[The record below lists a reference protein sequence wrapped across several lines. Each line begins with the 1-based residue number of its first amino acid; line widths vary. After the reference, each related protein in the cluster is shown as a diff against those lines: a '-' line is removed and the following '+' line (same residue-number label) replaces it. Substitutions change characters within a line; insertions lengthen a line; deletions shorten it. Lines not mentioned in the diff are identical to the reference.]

1 MTKPKKRR
9 KRKPKTIGRM
19 TQSRGDWNGI
29 NPVTKI
35 KEGKKKRNER
45 KEIKR
50 KLKEGD
56 FDG

>member
-1 MTKPKKRR
+1 MPKRKS
-9 KRKPKTIGRM
+9 KRKPKTISEM

-29 NPVTKI
+29 NPVTRI
-35 KEGKKKRNER
+35 KESRKKRNKR
-45 KEIKR
+45 NEIKR

>member
-1 MTKPKKRR
+1 
-9 KRKPKTIGRM
+9 M

-29 NPVTKI
+29 NPITRI
-35 KEGKKKRNER
+35 KEGKKKKNER